1 LDYFVGFFLK
11 WGQKSIV
18 VFKKKRKK
26 GADRIKI
33 MVFNLTLLNQ
43 VYIISVGYVEAD
55 EVGPLAEEL
64 INSLVELLVDVPVL

>member
-1 LDYFVGFFLK
+1 
-11 WGQKSIV
+11 
-18 VFKKKRKK
+18 
-26 GADRIKI
+26 

>member
-1 LDYFVGFFLK
+1 LSDFFFNGDRKVL
-11 WGQKSIV
+11 W
-18 VFKKKRKK
+18 FLKKKRKK
-26 GADRIKI
+26 GADWIKI

>member
-1 LDYFVGFFLK
+1 MSDFFFNGDRKVLWFLK
-11 WGQKSIV
+11 
-18 VFKKKRKK
+18 KK

-33 MVFNLTLLNQ
+33 MVLNLTLLNQ

>member
-1 LDYFVGFFLK
+1 MGTEKYFGFLK
-11 WGQKSIV
+11 
-18 VFKKKRKK
+18 KKEKK

>member
-1 LDYFVGFFLK
+1 
-11 WGQKSIV
+11 
-18 VFKKKRKK
+18 
-26 GADRIKI
+26 
-33 MVFNLTLLNQ
+33 MVFNLTQLNQ

>member
-1 LDYFVGFFLK
+1 MSDFFFNGDRKVLWFLK
-11 WGQKSIV
+11 R
-18 VFKKKRKK
+18 KRNK
-26 GADRIKI
+26 GANRIKI
-33 MVFNLTLLNQ
+33 MVFNLTLLKQ